1 MEEQAWPKGLHGND
15 RSQRTQKPRLNLRL
29 SAGGSYTVT
38 VTVPAAGYE
47 IQDILAEK
55 ERSCVL

>member
-1 MEEQAWPKGLHGND
+1 MDSEIYYKGE
-15 RSQRTQKPRLNLRL
+15 RL

-55 ERSCVL
+55 ERSTILCIHSI